1 MTIASEQE
9 IVRISQQQPTRCSPT
24 RARARAPDARRRRGL
39 RRRGVRPRGAEPR
52 HAAWQRAPL
61 PRPSQRKLDGRGPL
75 DDRHAHIHPFRALR
89 TGGDASFRRR
99 PSRCLSSRRAATVT
113 GSKSPLSWQVDVT
126 NTATP
131 CSCPARLPARPRPE
145 CARCLD
151 GFALPLAGEVEG
163 YFLLDARDESPEDMD
178 DDEFDVLP
186 EDHVIDL
193 EPLLK
198 AALLLE
204 LPLVPLCDEECRGL
218 CPSCG
223 ANLNEGPCGCARE
236 GRRAGGD
243 DAPPQPVLG
252 AQGLPL

>member
-1 MTIASEQE
+1 MTDTRIFIPSELF
-9 IVRISQQQPTRCSPT
+9 
-24 RARARAPDARRRRGL
+24 AP
-39 RRRGVRPRGAEPR
+39 AE
-52 HAAWQRAPL
+52 
-61 PRPSQRKLDGRGPL
+61 
-75 DDRHAHIHPFRALR
+75 
-89 TGGDASFRRR
+89 
-99 PSRCLSSRRAATVT
+99 SSRFEGVLALPFLEVGCDRYWFEE
-113 GSKSPLSWQVDVT
+113 PLSWQVDVT
-126 NTATP
+126 NTGDALLVSGTV
-131 CSCPARLPARPRPE
+131 AGEAETE

-178 DDEFDVLP
+178 DDEFDVLS

-236 GRRAGGD
+236 GEGGGD
-243 DAPPQPVLG
+243 DAPPSPFSVLKDYPFEG
-252 AQGLPL
+252 R